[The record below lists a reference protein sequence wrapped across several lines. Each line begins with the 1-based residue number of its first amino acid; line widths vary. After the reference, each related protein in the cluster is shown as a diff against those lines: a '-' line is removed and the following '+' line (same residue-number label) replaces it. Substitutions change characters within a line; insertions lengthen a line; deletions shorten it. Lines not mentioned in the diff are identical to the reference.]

1 MEKVIAV
8 LMRPEPDD
16 DWCARQR
23 AQVADALLGLG
34 VAGLSINVRDSTV
47 RDSLM
52 TLTTLY
58 PPVAAV
64 VSLWTQQCYGEQV
77 AAALRL
83 LAQECDE
90 LGAYLVT
97 ESVPLTFPS
106 LVESG
111 SRTPGLA
118 NIALLRRPDGLDQAT
133 WLTRWQRDHTQVAIE
148 AQATFGYTQNWVV
161 RALTPEAPGIAGI
174 VEELFPVAATTD
186 LKAFF
191 GAADDNDLQSLYLV
205 VLGAGIG
212 LSMQVL
218 VLIVQNTSSFEDL
231 GVATSGVTFFRV
243 VGASFGTATFGALF
257 VNFLDRR
264 LGSALTSGAVPVP
277 AVPSPAVLHQLP
289 QSMAA
294 PIVRAYAESL
304 TQVFLC
310 AVSVTVVGFILALL
324 LREVPL
330 TDIHDDADDLGDG
343 FGVPRAESPEDVLE
357 IAVRRMLPNGV
368 RLRDIATQ
376 PGCGLGVAELW
387 ALLRIYQYQRL
398 FEAVR
403 LTDIGRHLHVPYQVF
418 EPVFDRL
425 VQTGYAARDGDI
437 LTLTPS
443 GHRQV
448 DSLAVLIRQ
457 WLLDHLA
464 VAPGLK
470 RQPDHQFEA
479 ALQHVTDAVLV
490 QRDWYEDLGDL
501 SESRQLAA
509 TT

>member
-1 MEKVIAV
+1 M
-8 LMRPEPDD
+8 
-16 DWCARQR
+16 
-23 AQVADALLGLG
+23 
-34 VAGLSINVRDSTV
+34 
-47 RDSLM
+47 
-52 TLTTLY
+52 
-58 PPVAAV
+58 
-64 VSLWTQQCYGEQV
+64 
-77 AAALRL
+77 
-83 LAQECDE
+83 
-90 LGAYLVT
+90 
-97 ESVPLTFPS
+97 
-106 LVESG
+106 
-111 SRTPGLA
+111 
-118 NIALLRRPDGLDQAT
+118 
-133 WLTRWQRDHTQVAIE
+133 
-148 AQATFGYTQNWVV
+148 
-161 RALTPEAPGIAGI
+161 
-174 VEELFPVAATTD
+174 
-186 LKAFF
+186 
-191 GAADDNDLQSLYLV
+191 
-205 VLGAGIG
+205 
-212 LSMQVL
+212 
-218 VLIVQNTSSFEDL
+218 
-231 GVATSGVTFFRV
+231 

-464 VAPGLK
+464 VAPG
-470 RQPDHQFEA
+470 EA
-479 ALQHVTDAVLV
+479 TARPPIRSRSAARHRRGARSTRLV
-490 QRDWYEDLGDL
+490 
-501 SESRQLAA
+501 
-509 TT
+509 